1 MSRSALSNGLI
12 DARAFTL
19 PVSVAIKLPSQP
31 MSQKLRPERERLD
44 RVLVS
49 RGLVA
54 SREDAA
60 RLILAGLVRVDGVV
74 VDKAA
79 KPTLSDAKVELT
91 GPGSPYVGRGG
102 EKLAGAL
109 DQFQVDPKGMMCF
122 DVGCST
128 GGFTDCLLQR
138 GAARVYA
145 VDVGYGLSLIHI

>member
-60 RLILAGLVRVDGVV
+60 HDLVARECPRKVLRLAVC
-74 VDKAA
+74 
-79 KPTLSDAKVELT
+79 
-91 GPGSPYVGRGG
+91 GRGRPT
-102 EKLAGAL
+102 AL
-109 DQFQVDPKGMMCF
+109 
-122 DVGCST
+122 
-128 GGFTDCLLQR
+128 
-138 GAARVYA
+138 
-145 VDVGYGLSLIHI
+145 

>member
-1 MSRSALSNGLI
+1 
-12 DARAFTL
+12 
-19 PVSVAIKLPSQP
+19 

-91 GPGSPYVGRGG
+91 GPGSP
-102 EKLAGAL
+102 
-109 DQFQVDPKGMMCF
+109 
-122 DVGCST
+122 
-128 GGFTDCLLQR
+128 
-138 GAARVYA
+138 
-145 VDVGYGLSLIHI
+145 